1 VKSNSGEAESSVRR
15 LEIKKYPN
23 RRYYDTTHSRHLT
36 LEEIRD
42 LVRDGHDIRVED
54 SKTGAEITS
63 QVLTQIILEL
73 ETPKLEN
80 FPVHMLVQ
88 MIRANERVVGD
99 FIQKYFTQAFAA
111 YLEYQRQMEEHLRH
125 FHAMPGA
132 LNPFA
137 TFAPGVFN
145 PFSTATGAKPAPGAS
160 PTSSQTSDET
170 RALIAELQKQIAVLQ
185 QEISRQRRN
194 KRP

>member
-1 VKSNSGEAESSVRR
+1 MSEPDHVKPGARR

-42 LVRDGHDIRVED
+42 LVRDGHDIKVED
-54 SKTGAEITS
+54 SKTGADITS

-80 FPVHMLVQ
+80 FPVHMLVH
-88 MIRANERVVGD
+88 MIRTNERAVGD
-99 FIQKYFTQAFAA
+99 FIQKYFTQAFTA
-111 YLEYQRQMEEHLRH
+111 YLEYQKQMEERLRH
-125 FHAMPGA
+125 FHAIPGA

-137 TFAPGVFN
+137 AFAPGVFN
-145 PFSTATGAKPAPGAS
+145 PFSAAAGTKAGSPPPQPGTPPA
-160 PTSSQTSDET
+160 DDT
-170 RALIAELQKQIAVLQ
+170 RAMIAELQKQIAALQ
-185 QEISRQRRN
+185 QELKRRSG
-194 KRP
+194 KKPR